1 MEIRKLY
8 YVKLNFYI
16 FKYMICYIYMCDNW
30 IEKYK
35 PKKIKD
41 IIGNS
46 NSILK
51 INHWL
56 SNFKNEKYCSV
67 VISGYHGVGKNLIT
81 KILLE
86 SNNYYYKWLDYKDEK
101 AKNLFDDLIN
111 SFTGDTL
118 EFFFS
123 KEKKKFA
130 LIINDIEK
138 ITLKNEK
145 SRIKEL
151 VKQNYIK
158 KYFPIIFISNMQHN
172 KLLTDILDY
181 SESIKLLQPS
191 EKDLLVLLNRIINM
205 DDIVINDEKIKKK
218 IVKYAQNDMRRLISI
233 VYDLSNS
240 FEHGKNID
248 RESLK
253 LYYFNSQK
261 KCKDTSLFEASKSLI
276 DEYNNINNSLSL
288 YKVDKVLV
296 PLTIH
301 ENFTKSVFNR
311 FKSNNI
317 YFDTL
322 KNVTDS
328 ISKGD
333 VIETNIYTDQ
343 NWFLHD
349 IHGFYTC
356 VRTSYHI
363 NKHDNSK
370 KSSNLYYDMKFSS
383 DLNQTSLKNINKK
396 QITNLQKIFY
406 NKSFNDI
413 INLNKLIYHLV
424 KNEKIKE
431 LYLIMKDYDS
441 NIKTVE
447 TIIKIDKTL
456 PKIVLS
462 QKNKKIYNMYSK
474 NKINL

>member
-1 MEIRKLY
+1 
-8 YVKLNFYI
+8 
-16 FKYMICYIYMCDNW
+16 MCDIW

-56 SNFKNEKYCSV
+56 SNFKNEKHSSL

-86 SNNYYYKWLDYKDEK
+86 NNNYYFKWLDYKDEK
-101 AKNLFDDLIN
+101 AKNLFDDLVN
-111 SFTGDTL
+111 CFTGDTL
-118 EFFFS
+118 EKFFS
-123 KEKKKFA
+123 KENKKFA

-151 VKQNYIK
+151 VKQNYIRK
-158 KYFPIIFISNMQHN
+158 FFPIIFISNMQHN
-172 KLLTDILDY
+172 KLLTDILDH
-181 SESIKLLQPS
+181 SDSIKLSQPS
-191 EKDLLVLLNRIINM
+191 DKDLLVLLNRIVCKG
-205 DDIVINDEKIKKK
+205 DIIISDEKIKKK
-218 IVKYAQNDMRRLISI
+218 LIKYAQNDMRRLISI

-240 FEHGKNID
+240 FENGKDID
-248 RESLK
+248 KESLK
-253 LYYFNSQK
+253 LYYSNSQK
-261 KCKDTSLFEASKSLI
+261 KCKDTSLFEASKTLI
-276 DEYNNINNSLSL
+276 DEYNDINNSLSL

-301 ENFTKSVFNR
+301 ENFTKSIFNR
-311 FKSNNI
+311 YKKNDI

-343 NWFLHD
+343 NWFLHE

-356 VRTSYHI
+356 AKTSYHI
-363 NKHDNSK
+363 NKHDISK
-370 KSSNLYYDMKFSS
+370 KTTPYYYEMKFSS

-396 QITNLQKIFY
+396 QITNLQKIFQ

-431 LYLIMKDYDS
+431 LYSIMKDYDS
-441 NIKTVE
+441 NVKTVE

-456 PKIVLS
+456 PKISLN
-462 QKNKKIYNMYSK
+462 QKNKKIYNMYVK
-474 NKINL
+474 NKIVL

>member
-1 MEIRKLY
+1 
-8 YVKLNFYI
+8 
-16 FKYMICYIYMCDNW
+16 MCDNW

-35 PKKIKD
+35 PKEIKD

-51 INHWL
+51 VNHWL
-56 SNFKNEKYCSV
+56 SNFKNEKYSSI
-67 VISGYHGVGKNLIT
+67 VISGYHGVGKNLIS
-81 KILLE
+81 KILLD

-111 SFTGDTL
+111 CFTGDTL
-118 EFFFS
+118 ENFFK

-130 LIINDIEK
+130 LVINDIEK

-145 SRIKEL
+145 TRIKEL
-151 VKQNYIK
+151 VKQNFTK

-181 SESIKLLQPS
+181 SDFIKLLQPS
-191 EKDLLVLLNRIINM
+191 EKDLLVLLNRIIFKK
-205 DDIVINDEKIKKK
+205 DIIISDEKIKKK
-218 IVKYAQNDMRRLISI
+218 LIKFAQNDMRRLISI

-240 FEHGKNID
+240 FEYGKDID
-248 RESLK
+248 KESLK
-253 LYYFNSQK
+253 QYYCNSQK
-261 KCKDTSLFEASKSLI
+261 KCKDTSLFEASKTLI
-276 DEYNNINNSLSL
+276 DEYNDINNSLSL

-301 ENFTKSVFNR
+301 ENFTKSIFSR
-311 FKSNNI
+311 YKNNKI
-317 YFDTL
+317 FFDIL

-356 VRTSYHI
+356 ARTSYHI
-363 NKHDNSK
+363 NKYDISK
-370 KSSNLYYDMKFSS
+370 KNSIPLYYDMKFSS

-396 QITNLQKIFY
+396 QITNLQKIFQ

-431 LYLIMKDYDS
+431 LYLIMRDYDS
-441 NIKTVE
+441 NVKTVE

-456 PKIVLS
+456 PKISLS
-462 QKNKKIYNMYSK
+462 QKNKKIYNMYVK
-474 NKINL
+474 NKLIL